1 MQRFVL
7 LASLFIAVTYT
18 SQSFAL
24 DRCNYESPNNV
35 FTPTA
40 DVTKDDVCSF
50 SEIMNYKNLFY
61 FSGPKAICADKKEAY
76 CAKAAEKINGSDAI
90 HLPDAAMPTEKIY
103 WVQAAKLCGIDYQA
117 KLENDCAKYAKEG
130 SSNGSYYFE
139 LACKAEHVQTFANRQ
154 CGGRAYTTG
163 SSSSDR
169 AFCGRNFKGKQ
180 DPRFKLDAK
189 DKNSKPVFSDGKYLT
204 KACEP
209 ELTLQHAQY
218 LKKNASSSSST
229 SNSSTSSS
237 SSSANSNS
245 SSNSNSNG
253 SNSPAPTS
261 APKAPDTV
269 DDALN
274 KAKKLKDVFG
284 F

>member
-7 LASLFIAVTYT
+7 LASLFVAFTYT

-76 CAKAAEKINGSDAI
+76 CAKAVEKINGSDAI

-218 LKKNASSSSST
+218 LKKNASSSSS
-229 SNSSTSSS
+229 SNSG
-237 SSSANSNS
+237 S
-245 SSNSNSNG
+245 SSNSNSPSNSNSNN
-253 SNSPAPTS
+253 SNSPAPSS

>member
-1 MQRFVL
+1 MQRFIL
-7 LASLFIAVTYT
+7 LTSLFIAVTYT

-40 DVTKDDVCSF
+40 DVTKEDVCGF
-50 SEIMNYKNLFY
+50 SEIMDYKNLFY
-61 FSGPKAICADKKEAY
+61 FSGAKAICADKKEAY
-76 CAKAAEKINGSDAI
+76 CAKAAQKINNTDALR
-90 HLPDAAMPTEKIY
+90 LPDAAMPTEKIY
-103 WVQAAKLCGIDYQA
+103 WVQAAKFCGIDYQT
-117 KLENDCAKYAKEG
+117 KLESDCAKYAKEG
-130 SSNGSYYFE
+130 GSNGSYYFE

-169 AFCGRNFKGKQ
+169 AFCGRNFKGQQ

-189 DKNSKPVFSDGKYLT
+189 DKSSKPVFSDGKYLT

-209 ELTLQHAQY
+209 EMTLQHAQY
-218 LKKNASSSSST
+218 LKKNASSSSGA
-229 SNSSTSSS
+229 SSPS
-237 SSSANSNS
+237 S
-245 SSNSNSNG
+245 SSNSNSSGN
-253 SNSPAPTS
+253 SNSNGNNSSAPSS
-261 APKAPDTV
+261 APKVPDTV